1 MVEFITV
8 TSGSGGMGKSVF
20 SSNLSCMLKS
30 LGHKVLLI
38 ECSFGIRADDV
49 ICGLEPATLFT
60 FSDVCTS
67 SCSVFDA
74 ITHPE
79 DENLPD
85 FMSFGLKKPQCD
97 FKSEFSKMKNSLS
110 GKYDYAI
117 CDLPSYPDDATEAV
131 ISASNICII
140 LTDDNFVS
148 VRNAAFI
155 ADNIRQ
161 ISSSSIYTVV
171 NNVIIS
177 DDNGLSPEDI
187 IDEISAPLLGIIPAD
202 EHIKTTLKGAKLI
215 YKYNTFA
222 GRAYEN
228 ICKRLTGIP
237 VPEYET
243 GVNNGIFNKNKF
255 ILK

>member
-30 LGHKVLLI
+30 SGHRVLLM
-38 ECSFGIRADDV
+38 ECSFGTRADDV
-49 ICGLEPATLFT
+49 ICGLEPDTLFT

-67 SCSVFDA
+67 SCSAFDA

-85 FMSFGLKKPQCD
+85 FMSFGVKKTQCD
-97 FKSEFSKMKNSLS
+97 FKAVFSKMKNSFLE
-110 GKYDYAI
+110 KYDYVV
-117 CDLPSYPDDATEAV
+117 CDLSSYHDDVFEAV
-131 ISASNICII
+131 LSVCRTCII

-177 DDNGLSPEDI
+177 DDNSLSLEDI

-202 EHIKTTLKGAKLI
+202 EHIKNTLKGAKLI

-228 ICKRLTGIP
+228 ICKRLTGMS
-237 VPEYET
+237 VSEYET